1 MVGRQTPILAL
12 IIPGMLVTVMAG
24 FRRMLEVW
32 PVVAVSGIAFA
43 FTQFLVSNLLGPE
56 LADLL
61 ATLVTVVAVIAL
73 LAVWHPRGEWH
84 FEHEPPATEREDY
97 DQPGL
102 GATLYS

>member
-61 ATLVTVVAVIAL
+61 AALVTVVAVIAL